1 MHSSRALVVV
11 CLALTATSCAWL
23 GDSTPDIR
31 VDPLFPVPGS
41 RFPFS
46 VSLSPLGSRTPGGL
60 LHCGGESKAYVC
72 RAARASA
79 RRGTLHRLRRT

>member
-1 MHSSRALVVV
+1 MPMHSSRALVVV

-41 RFPFS
+41 RFP
-46 VSLSPLGSRTPGGL
+46 VPGSRSP
-60 LHCGGESKAYVC
+60 SPSP
-72 RAARASA
+72 R
-79 RRGTLHRLRRT
+79 